1 MRTRNRLTK
10 SVIATLSCLGVLA
23 SQTAGFA
30 ADPSYRKAPTKSVKA
45 KSAKKASIND
55 VALAANG
62 TLSGLI
68 VDEQGYPLDGA
79 LVTVHQG
86 KKVLGKAVTNKR
98 GTFSVSRLRA
108 GVYQVTAGNS
118 TEVFRVWAEKTAPP
132 SARKGLLMVSGNQVV
147 RGQILG
153 GGLSTGGALGLGR
166 GLAGLTTGI
175 IALKK
180 NSDTQDQLDRL
191 ESSVSGPTP

>member
-10 SVIATLSCLGVLA
+10 SVIATLSCLGIIA
-23 SQTAGFA
+23 SQTTGFA
-30 ADPSYRKAPTKSVKA
+30 ADPSYRKASTKNVKTRTT
-45 KSAKKASIND
+45 KASIND
-55 VALAANG
+55 VALGENG

-79 LVTVHQG
+79 LVTIHQG
-86 KKVLGKAVTNKR
+86 KKVLGKAVTNKS

-118 TEVFRVWAEKTAPP
+118 AEVFRVWAENTAPP
-132 SARKGLLMVSGNQVV
+132 AARKGLLMVSGNQVV

-153 GGLSTGGALGLGR
+153 GGLSTAGALGL
-166 GLAGLTTGI
+166 AGGI
-175 IALKK
+175 AGITLGTIAIKK
-180 NSDTQDQLDRL
+180 NNDTQDELDRL
-191 ESSVSGPTP
+191 AASLAGATP